1 MQSRAENRRDFLKQS
16 GVALAATAVSW
27 NASSYASILGAN
39 DRVKVGVIGCG
50 DRMKSSLIPAFQ
62 EHSKE
67 LNFEFV
73 AVSDIWNRRR
83 EEGAAFIQKLS
94 GNSIA
99 AVRNNDELY
108 ARKDID
114 AVLVATADFQHA
126 LHGVEAVKA
135 GRDAYVEKPTAHT
148 MDDARKFRAAV
159 GPSAVRPRVTRRQPN
174 TFSRAS
180 SATS

>member
-1 MQSRAENRRDFLKQS
+1 MSLKCDNRREFLKA
-16 GVALAATAVSW
+16 GGAVFAATAVSW
-27 NASSYASILGAN
+27 NASSYARVLGSN

-62 EHSKE
+62 ENAKE
-67 LNFEFV
+67 MNFEFV

-83 EEGAAFIQKLS
+83 EEGAAYIQKVS
-94 GNSIA
+94 GNPIA

-114 AVLVATADFQHA
+114 AVLIATADFQHA

-148 MDDARKFRAAV
+148 MADARAFRK
-159 GPSAVRPRVTRRQPN
+159 AVRET
-174 TFSRAS
+174 
-180 SATS
+180 